1 MGTCEL
7 SAEGVPSV
15 DALTNLRT
23 VGFFNL
29 LESDVDSLEAL
40 AGLESA
46 GGVQI
51 ASSHS
56 LTDLRG
62 LGGLR
67 RLPHGLLLTDNSA
80 KPLEAL
86 LRDAKTTA
94 FDVANAITA
103 TARERRTAPRLGL
116 EETAHRY
123 LVGRTAA

>member
-1 MGTCEL
+1 MAFAEARGDIERWQRAVDVFID
-7 SAEGVPSV
+7 SALDEI
-15 DALTNLRT
+15 
-23 VGFFNL
+23 
-29 LESDVDSLEAL
+29 EA
-40 AGLESA
+40 
-46 GGVQI
+46 
-51 ASSHS
+51 
-56 LTDLRG
+56 LRG
-62 LGGLR
+62 LGMSAPEARGVGETLAR
-67 RLPHGLLLTDNSA
+67 EQGLLLTDNSA